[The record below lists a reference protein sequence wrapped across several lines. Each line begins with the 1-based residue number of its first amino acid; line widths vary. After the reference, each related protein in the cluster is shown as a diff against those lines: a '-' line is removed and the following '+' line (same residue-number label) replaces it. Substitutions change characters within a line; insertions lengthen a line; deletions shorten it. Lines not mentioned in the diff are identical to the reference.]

1 LTTLSRT
8 NSWQQATNS
17 SDEQLDRRSD
27 RWPEA
32 AVAELR
38 EKAHKLDARRRSFV
52 RGIRTLLLWRCREA
66 RRGPGGSPVHL
77 LPEEVLF
84 QVVLLACE
92 DSGVRD
98 DWRRCFAEIGEQ
110 ASVQTTYSHRLRALS
125 AWTTASSDVD
135 EEKRELLL
143 QQLSGQYD
151 EARAALAR
159 LRRAG
164 DKAEWAARPH
174 ARALRAV
181 QEFVAAARPVLYG
194 CGEDG
199 E

>member
-1 LTTLSRT
+1 M
-8 NSWQQATNS
+8 
-17 SDEQLDRRSD
+17 
-27 RWPEA
+27 
-32 AVAELR
+32 
-38 EKAHKLDARRRSFV
+38 
-52 RGIRTLLLWRCREA
+52 
-66 RRGPGGSPVHL
+66 
-77 LPEEVLF
+77 
-84 QVVLLACE
+84 
-92 DSGVRD
+92 RD

-164 DKAEWAARPH
+164 DKAGPAPSSGRAADFSLNVLRTFLQAEWAARPH